1 MLYSRRSRA
10 KPAPT
15 ASGGVRRIERED
27 GTLRR
32 FTVLIGLVAVAVF
45 ALPLAAF
52 AAHCENLSKKDG
64 AGTGITVLVDVSVPG
79 VETVTVSGHGGYAD
93 VWLDFDGDG
102 TGDLQV
108 ESDIQIGKNH
118 AFIDKDGNF
127 AEGVE
132 PWVNPGAINKAL
144 SENATKTKGMGFS
157 S

>member
-1 MLYSRRSRA
+1 M
-10 KPAPT
+10 
-15 ASGGVRRIERED
+15 
-27 GTLRR
+27 RR
-32 FTVLIGLVAVAVF
+32 FTVLIGLVAVAVL

-64 AGTGITVLVDVSVPG
+64 AGNGITILIDVSDPD
-79 VETVTVSGHGGYAD
+79 VETVTVSGHGGYGD

-118 AFIDKDGNF
+118 AFVDKDGNF
-127 AEGVE
+127 AADVE

-144 SENATKTKGMGFS
+144 SEHATKTNGMGFS
-157 S
+157 G

>member
-1 MLYSRRSRA
+1 
-10 KPAPT
+10 
-15 ASGGVRRIERED
+15 
-27 GTLRR
+27 
-32 FTVLIGLVAVAVF
+32 LVAVAVF

-52 AAHCENLSKKDG
+52 AAHCENLSKKEG
-64 AGTGITVLVDVSVPG
+64 AGSGITVLVDVSGP

-102 TGDLQV
+102 TGDLLA

-118 AFIDKDGNF
+118 AFVDKDGNF

-144 SENATKTKGMGFS
+144 SEHATKTNGMGFS

>member
-1 MLYSRRSRA
+1 M
-10 KPAPT
+10 
-15 ASGGVRRIERED
+15 
-27 GTLRR
+27 RR

-52 AAHCENLSKKDG
+52 AAHCENLSKKEG
-64 AGTGITVLVDVSVPG
+64 AGTGITVLVDVSGP

-102 TGDLQV
+102 TGDFLA

-118 AFIDKDGNF
+118 AFVDKDGNF

-144 SENATKTKGMGFS
+144 SEHATKTNGMGFS